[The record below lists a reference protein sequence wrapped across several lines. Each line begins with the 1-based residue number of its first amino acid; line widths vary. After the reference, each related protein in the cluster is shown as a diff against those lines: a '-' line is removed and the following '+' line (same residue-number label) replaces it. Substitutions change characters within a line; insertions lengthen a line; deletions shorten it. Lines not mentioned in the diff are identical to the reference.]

1 VRDSFATLLTVRQSD
16 YTTIVRQH
24 QNRWPKQTVWGYT
37 FLPFK
42 NSGFLSSRSG
52 GQSEIEV
59 EFPITGS
66 LVSLIETAM
75 VSNYLFQVELR
86 QFNPPDGDALP
97 PTSVVAASYLGQIV
111 GASYSEAGITVSLGS
126 TLDPVE
132 ASAPPRRFTTA
143 LVGRPPK
150 L

>member
-1 VRDSFATLLTVRQSD
+1 MKDSYVTLLTVRQSD

-37 FLPFK
+37 FLPF
-42 NSGFLSSRSG
+42 NSGGFLSSRSG

-66 LVSLIETAM
+66 LVTLIETAM
-75 VSNYLFQVELR
+75 VSNYLFQLELR
-86 QFNPPDGDALP
+86 EFTPPSSGGP
-97 PTSVVAASYLGQIV
+97 PSSAVVAAGYLGQIV
-111 GASYSEAGITVSLGS
+111 GASYSEAGITVGLGS

-143 LVGRPPK
+143 LAGRPPK